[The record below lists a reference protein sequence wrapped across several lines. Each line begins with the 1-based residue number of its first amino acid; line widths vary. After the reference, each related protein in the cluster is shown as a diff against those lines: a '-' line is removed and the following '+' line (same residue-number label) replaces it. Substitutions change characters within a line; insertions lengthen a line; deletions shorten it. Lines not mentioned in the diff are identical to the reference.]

1 MPVDTMT
8 EMILGFSVIIGVL
21 VVYILMLAARIKR
34 ARDKNDRL
42 SENHPES

>member
-1 MPVDTMT
+1 MPADTMT

-21 VVYILMLAARIKR
+21 VVYFLILTARIKR
-34 ARDKNDRL
+34 AQAKNDQI